1 VSLHNLAIQL
11 TKSWQSIRKY
21 FLYYSTA
28 VANMLS
34 QVDNSRLIKKGVK
47 QAAKI
52 GKKGKPGQCKK
63 SYPNCPASEKSPS
76 YASLALMLG

>member
-1 VSLHNLAIQL
+1 
-11 TKSWQSIRKY
+11 
-21 FLYYSTA
+21 
-28 VANMLS
+28 MLS